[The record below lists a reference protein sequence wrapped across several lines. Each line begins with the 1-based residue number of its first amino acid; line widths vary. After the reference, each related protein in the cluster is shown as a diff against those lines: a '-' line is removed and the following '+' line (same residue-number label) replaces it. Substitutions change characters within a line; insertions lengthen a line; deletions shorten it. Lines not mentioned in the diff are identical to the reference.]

1 VLFLT
6 ACLTVL
12 GLLAVL
18 LGRTGLLV
26 RLGERAALRLER
38 GRAVPMLWGLAA
50 VLLVLLLAIILFQ
63 THVLALLGVLVLVVG
78 LVLASL
84 GLGVV
89 AYSLGQRLAEA
100 GGDLGT
106 DSLEALRLG
115 LWSLLLASF
124 VPFAGWL
131 IVLLALASGIGA
143 VLETLVTRTPS
154 GEAE

>member
-6 ACLTVL
+6 ACLAVL
-12 GLLAVL
+12 SLLAVL

-38 GRAVPMLWGLAA
+38 GRMVPTLWGLAA
-50 VLLVLLLAIILFQ
+50 ALLVFLLAIVLFQ
-63 THVLALLGVLVLVVG
+63 THVLALLGVLVLVIG
-78 LVLASL
+78 LVLTSL

-100 GGDLGT
+100 GGNLDT

-115 LWSLLLASF
+115 LWALLLAAF

-131 IVLLALASGIGA
+131 IVLLALVSGIGA
-143 VLETLVTRTPS
+143 ALETLVTCTPS